1 MLVGVIVSSS
11 QSAVGDLTIYRGGVV
26 PNRDLLHYAIL
37 NNRTPPRG
45 WEALGAPK
53 TNVRIGVVHLAESVQ
68 QLSGW
73 SLHDV
78 YRGIDTLFLSLFLL
92 GLFAYLRQWV
102 PELFALLGVLFAGV
116 VLPLTYLMHYFHPW
130 DRVQLCLWLLIL
142 HTLRQRKP
150 ILLAGAL
157 CVSMLVKFDTLIV
170 PLLYA
175 MVHLTR
181 ENWRRVVPEAALLL
195 AVAAGIYVGLDGALN
210 VLASQERFDLES
222 NFGRLYENLE
232 DFNRLALSHPPLLTH
247 GLLLLL
253 AAVRLRT
260 RERFLVAGV
269 AFAGVMTALW
279 YTFSVYAEVRPQTML
294 LLLLLPPALL
304 TLHEELYGAPAFRPD
319 NDTPRGL

>member
-1 MLVGVIVSSS
+1 M
-11 QSAVGDLTIYRGGVV
+11 
-26 PNRDLLHYAIL
+26 
-37 NNRTPPRG
+37 
-45 WEALGAPK
+45 
-53 TNVRIGVVHLAESVQ
+53 RIGVVHLAESVQ

-102 PELFALLGVLFAGV
+102 PDLFALLGVMFAGV

-142 HTLRQRKP
+142 HTLRQRRP
-150 ILLAGAL
+150 ILLAGEL
-157 CVSMLVKFDTLIV
+157 CVSLLVKFDTLFV

-181 ENWRRVVPEAALLL
+181 ENWRRVVPEAAVLL

-222 NFGRLYENLE
+222 NFGRLYENLKA
-232 DFNRLALSHPPLLTH
+232 FNRLALSHPPLLMH

-269 AFAGVMTALW
+269 AFARVMTALW
-279 YTFSVYAEVRPQTML
+279 YTFSGLRRGQAADHAAAVAASTRAAHAARGTLRSFGLQT
-294 LLLLLPPALL
+294 
-304 TLHEELYGAPAFRPD
+304 
-319 NDTPRGL
+319 